1 MNKNSLLKLI
11 SLFFVF
17 VFLLIN
23 ALFFV
28 MQESLFAMEQKE
40 QMRRFF
46 TAQRLLHEQKEV
58 FQELMIE
65 PVTDIAQEEL
75 LKSGTILLELP
86 FVKMILYKKR
96 TFFLSVPP
104 PPPPPHIEQLFFAS
118 KHMPPKDMFAH
129 KILEDVAPKSAFSIW
144 ILFAFADLLLL
155 LFFAYL
161 VKKLLPLYRLK
172 NAIRGYKDGDVLLHA
187 PTDMQDEIAQITT
200 EFNLVLKKIASIKE
214 ARTLFMRNVFHELK
228 TPIMKGLLIV
238 DSLKSEVRAQRLQK
252 IFYRMSYLLEEF
264 SKIER
269 FGSGEWELHISKYR
283 FADLLEGAYDI
294 LMCKEDAFDVTIEE
308 VGGVLSVDFELFCIA
323 LKNLLDN
330 ALKYSHTKPVISF
343 SGGKIVI
350 TNDGDAID
358 ASKRDFSKP
367 FNRSY
372 ETSSAGLGL
381 GLYLTNSIAQKH
393 GFRFA
398 YRYENGMNIFE
409 INTDVTH

>member
-17 VFLLIN
+17 IFLLIN
-23 ALFFV
+23 ALFLV
-28 MQESLFAMEQKE
+28 MQESLSVMEQKE
-40 QMRRFF
+40 QLRRFF
-46 TAQRLLHEQKEV
+46 TAQRLLHEKKEV

-75 LKSGTILLELP
+75 LKNGTILSELP
-86 FVKMILYKKR
+86 FVKMILYKER

-118 KHMPPKDMFAH
+118 KLMPPKEMFAH
-129 KILEDVAPKSAFSIW
+129 KILEDIAPKSAVPIW
-144 ILFAFADLLLL
+144 ALFAFADLLLL

-172 NAIRGYKDGDVLLHA
+172 NAIRGYKDGDVSLRA

-269 FGSGEWELHISKYR
+269 FGSGEWNLHISKYR

-308 VGGVLSVDFELFCIA
+308 EGGVLSVDFELFCIA

-330 ALKYSHTKPVISF
+330 ALKYSHTKPVIVF
-343 SGGKIVI
+343 SGGKITI
-350 TNDGDAID
+350 SNDGDAID

-367 FNRSY
+367 FNRLY
-372 ETSSAGLGL
+372 ETSSTGLGL
-381 GLYLTNSIAQKH
+381 GLYLTNSITQKH
-393 GFRFA
+393 GFGFT
-398 YRYENGMNIFE
+398 YRYENKMNIFE
-409 INTDVTH
+409 IDTKEQR